1 VPSSRSLRWPEKRC
15 ELTVLVVAFVLAAAG
30 TGLTIPLLRRARV
43 VDVPNAR
50 SSHADVVPRGGG
62 VAVLVGIAGAV
73 AVATPRPAAE
83 ALVLVGS
90 ALFAGLLGL
99 VDDVR
104 SLPVPVRLAVQAVL
118 ALAVA
123 GWVTAQHVSRPGIVA
138 VGAVAGAVW
147 LVGYVNAFNFMDGIN
162 GISGLSAVVA
172 GGWYAWL
179 GQDHHEPVV
188 TVLGLALAGAAAG
201 FLPWNVPRARVFLG
215 DVGSYGIGMVIAC
228 TSLVAVLDGIPLW
241 MAAAPLAI
249 YLTDTAWALA
259 KRLVRGDSWRDA
271 HREHVY
277 QRLVDTG
284 WSHTA
289 GAVLVATAALV
300 LAVTSAALPIG
311 WFVMCALGVVGG
323 YLGLPALMG
332 RQGEASR

>member
-1 VPSSRSLRWPEKRC
+1 
-15 ELTVLVVAFVLAAAG
+15 LTVLVVAFVLAAAG
-30 TGLTIPLLRRARV
+30 TGLAIPLLRRARV
-43 VDVPNAR
+43 VDVPNVR
-50 SSHADVVPRGGG
+50 SYHADVVPRGGG

-123 GWVTAQHVSRPGIVA
+123 GWVTAQHVSRPGIVV

-179 GQDHHEPVV
+179 GETHHQPVV
-188 TVLGLALAGAAAG
+188 TVLGLALAGASAG
-201 FLPWNVPRARVFLG
+201 FLPWNVPRARIFLG

-284 WSHTA
+284 WSHTG

-323 YLGLPALMG
+323 YLGLPALIG
-332 RQGEASR
+332 TSGEPSR